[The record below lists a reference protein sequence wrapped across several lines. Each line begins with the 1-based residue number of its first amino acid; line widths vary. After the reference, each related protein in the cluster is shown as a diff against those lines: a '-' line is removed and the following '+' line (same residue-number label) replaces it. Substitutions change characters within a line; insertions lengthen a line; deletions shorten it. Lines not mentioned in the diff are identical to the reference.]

1 MKINENFISNC
12 VSVGFI
18 QEFLESIQTV
28 VLLRVGNRESS
39 NFDFILITC
48 GATLFEAKEKAN
60 SLHLKSS
67 VSDDCIQF
75 DYLNHLWSFAIYTK
89 YELTEKLLKIFS
101 LRLYGEIR
109 GWVKGYWLPE
119 GFLIDIMN
127 ADFCYG
133 DFRAYAHLKDDLS
146 EKWEMYRLELIER
159 IQEEILMKNQLRQKY
174 PKGSFW
180 FDRLT
185 SDLVLANSRLEN
197 LTSGHNATGFHHMKI
212 KR

>member
-1 MKINENFISNC
+1 
-12 VSVGFI
+12 
-18 QEFLESIQTV
+18 
-28 VLLRVGNRESS
+28 
-39 NFDFILITC
+39 
-48 GATLFEAKEKAN
+48 
-60 SLHLKSS
+60 
-67 VSDDCIQF
+67 
-75 DYLNHLWSFAIYTK
+75 
-89 YELTEKLLKIFS
+89 
-101 LRLYGEIR
+101 
-109 GWVKGYWLPE
+109 
-119 GFLIDIMN
+119 MN